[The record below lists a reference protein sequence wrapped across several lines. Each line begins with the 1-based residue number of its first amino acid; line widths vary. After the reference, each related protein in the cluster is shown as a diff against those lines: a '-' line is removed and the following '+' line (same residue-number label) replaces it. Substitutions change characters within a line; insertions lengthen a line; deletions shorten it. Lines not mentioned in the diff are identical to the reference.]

1 MKPLVSM
8 CQYKRNVIQT
18 QFHFFF
24 RSSLFAIISK
34 YLWGVLNL
42 YTLRTVAIHVDSAE
56 GFPKVLRVASC
67 VVVIL
72 WPSTHEYQIS

>member
-1 MKPLVSM
+1 MKPLVPM
-8 CQYKRNVIQT
+8 CQYTRNVIQT
-18 QFHFFF
+18 QFHFF

-56 GFPKVLRVASC
+56 GFLKVLKVASC